1 MEKKLKG
8 YKCLLCGDVIYRRT
22 RWDDGPQCRCGN
34 IYFIDHN
41 SFDCIVKDKYKEIEV
56 ELGEG
61 VDNNILE
68 RDEAELSGEYGRIE
82 SNINEEELEKIKTK
96 VLLLEK

>member
-22 RWDDGPQCRCGN
+22 RWDNEPHCRCGN
-34 IYFIDHN
+34 IYFSDFD
-41 SFDCIVKDKYKEIEV
+41 SFECIVKDKCKKIEV

-61 VDNNILE
+61 VDKNILE
-68 RDEAELSGEYGRIE
+68 RDEAELAGEYGRIE
-82 SNINEEELEKIKTK
+82 SNIEESELDKIKTK
-96 VLLLEK
+96 ILLLEK